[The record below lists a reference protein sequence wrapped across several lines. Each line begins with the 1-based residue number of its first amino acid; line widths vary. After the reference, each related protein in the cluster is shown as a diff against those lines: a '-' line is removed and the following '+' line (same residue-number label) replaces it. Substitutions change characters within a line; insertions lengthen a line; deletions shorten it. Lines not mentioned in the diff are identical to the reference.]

1 MRKLRRFVLSFM
13 LAGSM
18 LATAQ
23 LSEPDINKYMAL
35 VQQGEA
41 EQVRAELPALL
52 SRYPNHPGVLYL
64 RGVVTTDGAQAV
76 RIYQSVV
83 DNFPSSPWAADALY
97 RVYQYYY
104 ALGLYRTAE
113 LKMAQLRKDYPNSE
127 HVRANTEVETAKLPE
142 EKGEGPS
149 SVLDSTGV
157 RVPVPGREEVKDL
170 SAVTAADSGQARRG
184 EAQTRFSLQVGA
196 YGSQEN
202 AHKQQLFF
210 EHLGYPVGVQTKVKD
225 SRSLYTVMVGIF
237 ETYDEAKARSVEIKK
252 KYNIDSFVVTR

>member
-1 MRKLRRFVLSFM
+1 MRKVRRLVLWSM
-13 LAGSM
+13 LTGSM

-35 VQQGEA
+35 VQRGET
-41 EQVRAELPALL
+41 EQVRAEMPSLL

-64 RGVVTTDGAQAV
+64 QGVVTSDGAQAA
-76 RIYQSVV
+76 RMYQSVV

-127 HVRANTEVETAKLPE
+127 YVRAGAEVETAKLPE
-142 EKGEGPS
+142 EKEETPS
-149 SVLDSTGV
+149 SVLESTGV
-157 RVPVPGREEVKDL
+157 WAPAPGREDVKDL
-170 SAVTAADSGQARRG
+170 SAVTAADSGRARRG
-184 EAQTRFSLQVGA
+184 EVQTRFSLQVGA

-225 SRSLYTVMVGIF
+225 SRSIYTVLVGVF
-237 ETYDEAKARSVEIKK
+237 ETYDEAKARSVEITKR
-252 KYNIDSFVVTR
+252 YNIDSFVVTR

>member
-1 MRKLRRFVLSFM
+1 MRNVRRFALWFVVT
-13 LAGSM
+13 GGM

-23 LSEPDINKYMAL
+23 VSEPDIDKYMAL

-41 EQVRAELPALL
+41 DQVRGELPSLL
-52 SRYPNHPGVLYL
+52 SKYPNHPGVLYL
-64 RGVVTTDGAQAV
+64 QGVVTTDGAQAV

-83 DNFPSSPWAADALY
+83 DNFPTSPWAADALY

-113 LKMAQLRKDYPNSE
+113 LKMAQLRKDYPNSKY
-127 HVRANTEVETAKLPE
+127 VRAGTVVETAKLPE
-142 EKGEGPS
+142 EKEETLS
-149 SVLDSTGV
+149 SVLDSTGT
-157 RVPVPGREEVKDL
+157 RVPGREDVKDL
-170 SAVTAADSGQARRG
+170 SALTAVDSGQARGG
-184 EAQTRFSLQVGA
+184 EPQTRFSLQVGA

-225 SRSLYTVMVGIF
+225 SRSLYTVLVGSF
-237 ETYDEAKARSVEIKK
+237 ETYDEAKVRSIEIKK
-252 KYNIDSFVVTR
+252 KYNIESFVVTR

>member
-1 MRKLRRFVLSFM
+1 MRNVRRFALWLVV
-13 LAGSM
+13 AGGM

-23 LSEPDINKYMAL
+23 VSEPDIDKYMAL

-41 EQVRAELPALL
+41 DQVRGELPSLL
-52 SRYPNHPGVLYL
+52 SKYPNHPGVLYL
-64 RGVVTTDGAQAV
+64 QGIVTTDGAQAV

-83 DNFPSSPWAADALY
+83 DNFPSSNWAADALY

-113 LKMAQLRKDYPNSE
+113 LKMAQLRKDYPNSKY
-127 HVRANTEVETAKLPE
+127 VRAGMVVETAKLPE
-142 EKGEGPS
+142 EKEKIPS
-149 SVLDSTGV
+149 SVLDSTGT
-157 RVPVPGREEVKDL
+157 RVPGREDVKDL
-170 SAVTAADSGQARRG
+170 SALTVVDSGQARG
-184 EAQTRFSLQVGA
+184 SEPQTRFSLQVGA

-225 SRSLYTVMVGIF
+225 SRSLYTVLVGSF
-237 ETYDEAKARSVEIKK
+237 ETYDEAKVRSIEIKK
-252 KYNIDSFVVTR
+252 KYNIESFVVTR

>member
-1 MRKLRRFVLSFM
+1 MRTLRRFILWFVL
-13 LAGSM
+13 ACSM
-18 LATAQ
+18 PATAQ
-23 LSEPDINKYMAL
+23 LSEPEINKYMTL
-35 VQQGEA
+35 VQQGQV
-41 EQVRAELPALL
+41 EQVRAELPTLL
-52 SRYPNHPGVLYL
+52 SKYPNHPGVLYL
-64 RGVVTTDGAQAV
+64 QGVVTTDGAQAV

-83 DNFPSSPWAADALY
+83 DNFPSSPWAAHALY

-113 LKMAQLRKDYPNSE
+113 LKMAQLRKDYPSSRY
-127 HVRANTEVETAKLPE
+127 VKAGTEVETAKLPE
-142 EKGEGPS
+142 EKEGAPS

-157 RVPVPGREEVKDL
+157 PGPVPGREDVKDL
-170 SAVTAADSGQARRG
+170 AAVTAADSGRDRRG

-225 SRSLYTVMVGIF
+225 SRSLYTVLVGVF
-237 ETYDEAKARSVEIKK
+237 ETYDEAKVRSVEIKK